1 MVGAVLEE
9 ASSSWT
15 AAVVFVFPNQA
26 TQKVESH
33 NDV

>member
-1 MVGAVLEE
+1 MVAAVLEGRL
-9 ASSSWT
+9 S